1 MSTSTVKQDIKLVE
15 RSLKRTTSP
24 GCDYDLPESMAK
36 KIIRLRH
43 GTDLISRLILQAG
56 VNEYKE
62 SYLEKD
68 LLKPDFSETIKS
80 RVLNPSSPIEK
91 TFNDILFKIFT
102 KKSQA
107 MIFNKKLRKLEKKK
121 KQINKTF
128 EEFSFREEFYFDK
141 LTKHIVEQYEGKVKP
156 SEYETLK
163 LIFEFQKDLRFFNWN
178 VVDKD
183 PTIVF
188 FFKIF
193 QLLLIKKKVLN
204 QNLEFQLDTY
214 QDIINV
220 NKDEIKPMLFEAL
233 YYLDKIALIKRRLLK
248 LEETL
253 RNAINKSHSNNIQ
266 KKKISKELDSIIT
279 KYIKQLYS
287 LNALLTNL
295 GDFSKK
301 INGQKHD
308 SENKED
314 LSLTVQIVDKM
325 KNFANIDDIEING
338 LAIDDP
344 EFILIKQFLELF
356 KKIFSLL
363 KKKRTMNDWFVIK
376 RLLSEIFKQ
385 DRKKI
390 ILLLSVVF
398 LNALIG
404 MFIPLVFKGLID
416 YGLGD
421 ATVTKQPDL
430 NLIYSYG
437 FMFLAFSI
445 FGVLFSITSNYLV
458 QYLGNKT
465 MYNMRKKMFD
475 NLQKLSFDYY
485 NMNASGKIISFITND
500 VETIQQLISSG
511 FLTVFID
518 IFRLVGSVFLMVY
531 ISWQLTLTSF
541 SIIPFILLLGGIIF
555 KKARRLFV
563 ILRKKI
569 AAVTIHLQQS
579 IAGIRVIKSFSIEE
593 KDYNEFNKAN
603 RENLEINLKA
613 AKLFSSLPALI
624 TSVLASGIGVLLIV
638 GGWLYIQSLTGF
650 SLSIFT
656 RGDLFSFII
665 YLFQF
670 FGPIISMVQ
679 FVTNIQNSM
688 AAGERIIRLIDARPS
703 VQEKHNAIDIDSP
716 IFKNL
721 TRENVTVIFDN
732 VNFEYEKGIPILK
745 NINFRIRPKERLALV
760 GYTGAGKTTLI
771 SLLARFWDV
780 TSGRILI
787 NGYDLKNFSF
797 RALRKLMSIV
807 LQDNYLFS
815 GTVMENIKYGKPD
828 ANDEEVYNIAKKLGV
843 HDFFINMENGYDT
856 FVRERGSR
864 LSAGQKQMI
873 AFARALLINPP
884 ILILDE
890 ATSSIDPYSEIIVK
904 NALDNLLK
912 GRMSITIA
920 HRLSTVLNSDRII
933 VLDDGK
939 IIEEGSHEDL
949 ISRPGSLYKHLY
961 TMQFTKVKNLIN

>member
-308 SENKED
+308 SENK
-314 LSLTVQIVDKM
+314 
-325 KNFANIDDIEING
+325 
-338 LAIDDP
+338 
-344 EFILIKQFLELF
+344 
-356 KKIFSLL
+356 
-363 KKKRTMNDWFVIK
+363 
-376 RLLSEIFKQ
+376 
-385 DRKKI
+385 
-390 ILLLSVVF
+390 
-398 LNALIG
+398 
-404 MFIPLVFKGLID
+404 
-416 YGLGD
+416 
-421 ATVTKQPDL
+421 
-430 NLIYSYG
+430 
-437 FMFLAFSI
+437 
-445 FGVLFSITSNYLV
+445 
-458 QYLGNKT
+458 
-465 MYNMRKKMFD
+465 
-475 NLQKLSFDYY
+475 
-485 NMNASGKIISFITND
+485 
-500 VETIQQLISSG
+500 
-511 FLTVFID
+511 
-518 IFRLVGSVFLMVY
+518 
-531 ISWQLTLTSF
+531 
-541 SIIPFILLLGGIIF
+541 
-555 KKARRLFV
+555 
-563 ILRKKI
+563 
-569 AAVTIHLQQS
+569 
-579 IAGIRVIKSFSIEE
+579 
-593 KDYNEFNKAN
+593 
-603 RENLEINLKA
+603 
-613 AKLFSSLPALI
+613 
-624 TSVLASGIGVLLIV
+624 
-638 GGWLYIQSLTGF
+638 
-650 SLSIFT
+650 
-656 RGDLFSFII
+656 
-665 YLFQF
+665 
-670 FGPIISMVQ
+670 
-679 FVTNIQNSM
+679 
-688 AAGERIIRLIDARPS
+688 
-703 VQEKHNAIDIDSP
+703 
-716 IFKNL
+716 
-721 TRENVTVIFDN
+721 
-732 VNFEYEKGIPILK
+732 
-745 NINFRIRPKERLALV
+745 
-760 GYTGAGKTTLI
+760 
-771 SLLARFWDV
+771 
-780 TSGRILI
+780 
-787 NGYDLKNFSF
+787 
-797 RALRKLMSIV
+797 
-807 LQDNYLFS
+807 
-815 GTVMENIKYGKPD
+815 
-828 ANDEEVYNIAKKLGV
+828 
-843 HDFFINMENGYDT
+843 
-856 FVRERGSR
+856 
-864 LSAGQKQMI
+864 
-873 AFARALLINPP
+873 
-884 ILILDE
+884 
-890 ATSSIDPYSEIIVK
+890 
-904 NALDNLLK
+904 
-912 GRMSITIA
+912 
-920 HRLSTVLNSDRII
+920 
-933 VLDDGK
+933 
-939 IIEEGSHEDL
+939 
-949 ISRPGSLYKHLY
+949 
-961 TMQFTKVKNLIN
+961 